1 MGYQQKTIIPLRK
14 YIFHGI
20 NIYIYLFI
28 YLFFEKA
35 NVWDMYLLYYSI
47 SEPPPPSH
55 PPQPR
60 RPEVGSVVEGGRSV
74 CTSVCLQLAMYVF
87 VSLSPPGVGEY
98 GGGGVCMYVC
108 MYVSNMLWYGMVRYD
123 ITYVCMYVCMYV
135 HIYEWIYVFMH
146 VWMYAYAGLCIY
158 VGRQACTKLCM
169 HVGRYWCMYLGRY
182 LCNIC
187 MYEYIIHV
195 YIHVWR

>member
-1 MGYQQKTIIPLRK
+1 MGIGWISSWDLMGLTKNIYGVSTKNYNPIEKIYISWDK
-14 YIFHGI
+14 Y
-20 NIYIYLFI
+20 IYIYLFI

-47 SEPPPPSH
+47 SDPPPPSH

-87 VSLSPPGVGEY
+87 VYLSPPGVGEY

-108 MYVSNMLWYGMVRYD
+108 MYV
-123 ITYVCMYVCMYV
+123 C
-135 HIYEWIYVFMH
+135 
-146 VWMYAYAGLCIY
+146 
-158 VGRQACTKLCM
+158 K
-169 HVGRYWCMYLGRY
+169 
-182 LCNIC
+182 
-187 MYEYIIHV
+187 
-195 YIHVWR
+195 